1 MYIFKIFTYISA
13 NIGLKNEMLIV
24 KYAFVILVCFFVVRK
39 VGNSWIKRN
48 ISLRQNRL
56 KLPND
61 SAYVNGDFVF
71 L

>member
-1 MYIFKIFTYISA
+1 
-13 NIGLKNEMLIV
+13 MLIV